1 MAEVEVIKASEGTVN
16 RRRHYENA
24 GLKLERKRVAAYV
37 RVSTDGV
44 EQLNS
49 FQSQKQYYTEKIS
62 KNVEWAFVGIY
73 ADEAITGTKTVK
85 REGFLNMIKDCMN
98 GQIDIILT
106 KSISRF
112 SRNLVDT
119 LQYVRLLKEKNIAIV
134 FEKENINT
142 LSMESEMALALLSTL
157 AQNEVESL
165 SANVKMGIKMKMKRG
180 EMMGFN
186 GCLGYDYHPE
196 DKTITINEDE
206 AQTVRWIFEQYIMG
220 YGAYTIVNQLVQLGK
235 KNKKGEV
242 KWTDTGVLRV
252 ISNEKYK
259 GDLLLGKTFT
269 VDPISKRR
277 LANMGEEDQFYIKN
291 HHEFIISAEMWDKA
305 QEIRKKRYKENSMMI
320 DGTREK
326 YTRKYALSSL
336 CECGFCGTKLT
347 RRAHN
352 KDTHTTKPVW
362 KCRTAT
368 NKGIDFCKHSKAMD
382 EVIIESAFLE
392 AYRLLAVN
400 FDDVLDS
407 VLATVEDSL
416 ANEEDVI
423 RLKKIEK
430 TLSSWESKRKKLTDM
445 LLDDT
450 ITKEAYDEK
459 YNDFTDKINQ
469 SKNEKELLMLNLDSQ
484 KNIKA
489 RMKKLREKLSE
500 EDVLDEFDRVVF
512 ESIVEKVIVGEMNED
527 GLIDPY
533 KLTFVLKGNVYK
545 TIPDA
550 KERYISLRKK

>member
-1 MAEVEVIKASEGTVN
+1 
-16 RRRHYENA
+16 
-24 GLKLERKRVAAYV
+24 
-37 RVSTDGV
+37 
-44 EQLNS
+44 
-49 FQSQKQYYTEKIS
+49 
-62 KNVEWAFVGIY
+62 
-73 ADEAITGTKTVK
+73 
-85 REGFLNMIKDCMN
+85 MIKDCMN

-186 GCLGYDYHPE
+186 GCLGYDYHSE
-196 DKTITINEDE
+196 DKTITVNEEE

-220 YGAYTIVNQLVQLGK
+220 YGSYTIVNQLVQLGK
-235 KNKKGEV
+235 KNKKGKV
-242 KWTDTGVLRV
+242 KWTDSGIIGI

-277 LANMGEEDQFYIKN
+277 LDNMGEEDQFYIKN
-291 HHEFIISAEMWDKA
+291 HHEPIISAEMWNKA
-305 QEIRKKRYKENSMMI
+305 QEIRKKRYKENVLTI
-320 DGTREK
+320 GGTREK
-326 YTRKYALSSL
+326 FTRKYALSSL

-352 KDTHTTKPVW
+352 QDTHSTKPVW

-368 NKGIDFCKHSKAMD
+368 NKGKDLCPHSKALD
-382 EVIIESAFLE
+382 EVIIENAFLE
-392 AYRLLAVN
+392 VYRLLSVN

-407 VLATVEDSL
+407 VLATVEDAL
-416 ANEEDVI
+416 ANEEDIV

-430 TLSSWESKRKKLTDM
+430 SLSAWESKRKKLTDM

-450 ITKEAYDEK
+450 ISKEAYDEK

-469 SKNEKELLMLNLDSQ
+469 SKNEKELLMLNLDSK
-484 KNIKA
+484 KNIKI
-489 RMKKLREKLSE
+489 RMKDLRERLSE
-500 EDVLDEFDRVVF
+500 VDMLDEFDRVVF
-512 ESIVEKVIVGEMNED
+512 ESIVEKVIVGETNED
-527 GLIDPY
+527 GSIDPY
-533 KLTFVLKGNVYK
+533 KLTFVLKGNGYK
-545 TIPDA
+545 AIPDA
-550 KERYISLRKK
+550 KERYISLCKKQIS